1 MSWRTHAAL
10 AALFGCSVP
19 NQDHCSVNDGDA
31 SCKQRGD
38 DRPYCSKCVGENNG
52 CVFEP
57 VSDPMCAAATGGG
70 STTATPG
77 STGVQSTDSGG
88 PTTSTTTPTET
99 TGPGPTTGPTTGTS
113 GTTTTSTGPD
123 TTGDPS
129 TTTTTMTTE
138 PGTSTTGTTGPGTTD
153 TTGPD
158 TTSTTTTMGG
168 SDTEPGGKCGNG
180 FLEGQENCDGINFGG
195 ETCQSLNTMYGGG
208 TLSCTDMCQ
217 ISYENCCYKA
227 GVTCANNSECCPGL
241 TCKLGLPAK
250 CG

>member
-1 MSWRTHAAL
+1 MSWRTLAAL
-10 AALFGCSVP
+10 ATLLGCSVP
-19 NQDHCSVNDGDA
+19 NQDHCAVNDGDA
-31 SCKQRGD
+31 SCRQRGD
-38 DRPYCSKCVGENNG
+38 DRQYCSKCVGENNG

-57 VSDPMCAAATGGG
+57 VGDPVCAAGTGGP
-70 STTATPG
+70 TTASSTAPG
-77 STGVQSTDSGG
+77 STGLQPTDSGG
-88 PTTSTTTPTET
+88 PTSTTLPTET
-99 TGPGPTTGPTTGTS
+99 TGPTTGMTS
-113 GTTTTSTGPD
+113 TTTTTTGMTTTTTGPD
-123 TTGDPS
+123 TTGTS
-129 TTTTTMTTE
+129 E
-138 PGTSTTGTTGPGTTD
+138 PGTTGTTGTTGSGTTT

-158 TTSTTTTMGG
+158 TTTTTMGG

-195 ETCQSLNTMYGGG
+195 ETCQSLNAMYGGG

-227 GVTCANNSECCPGL
+227 GVQCANNSECCPGL